1 MEKQI
6 LLDLREKIK
15 NCSICEMEEIFK
27 LLNHL
32 NYTQNKNGIFIDM
45 KQFDDSLVTKI
56 NNLLEYFRVNKEK
69 EKTREELINK
79 IKLNSIATI

>member
-27 LLNHL
+27 LISHL

-45 KQFDDSLVTKI
+45 KQFDDSIINKI
-56 NNLLEYFRVNKEK
+56 NNLLEYFKVNKEK
-69 EKTREELINK
+69 EKKREELINK
-79 IKLNSIATI
+79 IKLNSIVSI

>member
-1 MEKQI
+1 MEKQN

-15 NCSICEMEEIFK
+15 KCTICEMEEIFK
-27 LLNHL
+27 LLSHL

-45 KQFDDSLVTKI
+45 KQFDNSIIDKI

-69 EKTREELINK
+69 EKKREELIK
-79 IKLNSIATI
+79 QIKLNSVVTI